1 MTYGEEFDLALACN
15 TQEEADEFVRT
26 NIAHRVKDFGQT
38 PEEAE
43 KVLKA
48 NLGYM
53 AGYYD
58 EATAKKIEKLFNAPH
73 PFSSRSTAE
82 ECLMDTFFKGLEI
95 ATSCSK

>member
-58 EATAKKIEKLFNAPH
+58 QATAKKIEKLFNAPH
-73 PFSSRSTAE
+73 PIFGSTRPTAE
-82 ECLMDTFFKGLEI
+82 EAFAKGLEI
-95 ATSCSK
+95 AKSSSK

>member
-48 NLGYM
+48 NLGYICKIALLPVYHIVYM
-53 AGYYD
+53 HSYY
-58 EATAKKIEKLFNAPH
+58 
-73 PFSSRSTAE
+73 
-82 ECLMDTFFKGLEI
+82 
-95 ATSCSK
+95 

>member
-43 KVLKA
+43 KVLKGIVHST
-48 NLGYM
+48 NISGDSSI
-53 AGYYD
+53 GR
-58 EATAKKIEKLFNAPH
+58 AK
-73 PFSSRSTAE
+73 
-82 ECLMDTFFKGLEI
+82 
-95 ATSCSK
+95 CS